1 MNPETTS
8 AKALLVQ
15 IEKIL
20 QEGNYID
27 SVHKIKL
34 MTTRDMIKK
43 ILQSEF

>member
-1 MNPETTS
+1 MDPETTS
-8 AKALLVQ
+8 AKSLLAQ
-15 IEKIL
+15 IEKML
-20 QEGNYID
+20 QEGNYVD

>member
-1 MNPETTS
+1 MDPVTTTT
-8 AKALLVQ
+8 KDLLVH
-15 IEKIL
+15 IEKII
-20 QEGNYID
+20 QEGNYAD

>member
-1 MNPETTS
+1 MDPETTS
-8 AKALLVQ
+8 AKALLDK

>member
-1 MNPETTS
+1 MNHEKIS
-8 AKALLVQ
+8 AKALLEH

-20 QEGNYID
+20 EKKNYMD

-43 ILQSEF
+43 MLQNDF

>member
-1 MNPETTS
+1 MDSKTIS
-8 AKALLVQ
+8 AKALLNH

-20 QEGNYID
+20 EEENYID

-43 ILQSEF
+43 ILKKDF

>member
-1 MNPETTS
+1 MDFETTS
-8 AKALLVQ
+8 AKDLLVH
-15 IEKIL
+15 IEKII